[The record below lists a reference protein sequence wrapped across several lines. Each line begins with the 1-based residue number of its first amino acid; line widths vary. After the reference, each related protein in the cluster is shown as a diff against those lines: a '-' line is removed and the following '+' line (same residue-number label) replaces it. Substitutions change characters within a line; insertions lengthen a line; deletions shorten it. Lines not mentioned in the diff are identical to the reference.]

1 MYRIHAPNR
10 EYDGKVAGVEFHA
23 GDSDVIESVPD
34 YFRRHPYEVEELHE
48 ETDGEKPPRRTRRK
62 PA

>member
-10 EYDGKVAGVEFHA
+10 EYEGQVAGVEFHA
-23 GDSDVIESVPD
+23 GDSAPVESVPD
-34 YFRRHPYEVEELHE
+34 YFFRHPYEVEELHE
-48 ETDGEKPPRRTRRK
+48 ETDGKKPPRRTSRK

>member
-10 EYDGKVAGVEFHA
+10 EYDGQIAGVEFHA
-23 GDSDVIESVPD
+23 GDSAAIEQVPD
-34 YFRRHPYEVEELHE
+34 YFLRHPYTVEELHE
-48 ETDGEKPPRRTRRK
+48 EADVEKAPRRARRK